1 MNDDENS
8 AEAGRSSES
17 VNHKQDTAG
26 NSLEI
31 ENFEPMTGLLAVHS
45 NRYDLQILRLIRR
58 IIRAVDIYSRKLK
71 ANYKL
76 TSPQLVCL
84 TSVTEN
90 EPTTASQIA
99 KDVFLSPST
108 VVGIL
113 DRLEQG
119 GLVVRERDVKD
130 RRVVNVYATDDG
142 KQVVQNAPPALQDSL
157 AEALQQLPLL
167 EQATITRSLQR
178 IATFMEAGSLEAA
191 LTLETHQPD
200 LILPIDSDSQ
210 PEKNE
215 IDEKF

>member
-1 MNDDENS
+1 MNDDENN

-31 ENFEPMTGLLAVHS
+31 ENFEPMAGLLAVS
-45 NRYDLQILRLIRR
+45 STRYDLQILRLIRR

-71 ANYKL
+71 ANCKL

-84 TSVTEN
+84 TSVIEN
-90 EPTTASQIA
+90 EPTTTSQIA
-99 KDVFLSPST
+99 KDVSLSPST

-113 DRLEQG
+113 DRLQQG
-119 GLVVRERDVKD
+119 GLVFRERDVKD
-130 RRVVNVYATDDG
+130 RRVVNVYSTDDG

-178 IATFMEAGSLEAA
+178 IATFMEAGHLEAA

-200 LILPIDSDSQ
+200 LITPIDSGSQ
-210 PEKNE
+210 PDKNE
-215 IDEKF
+215 INQKF